1 MLVILES
8 GRKASFG
15 PTWLIRLGP
24 VLQLVDKVVEFLLS
38 HLSLLK
44 RALLKLRVVPL
55 AMTLV
60 ARSKLETNFIKDMKS
75 RDTRLWNVSEQWFEA
90 RQKTKGT
97 NMDQGQVGKMVDQ
110 QKKKRKKK
118 RSTLKSSSSVGITQ

>member
-118 RSTLKSSSSVGITQ
+118 EVP